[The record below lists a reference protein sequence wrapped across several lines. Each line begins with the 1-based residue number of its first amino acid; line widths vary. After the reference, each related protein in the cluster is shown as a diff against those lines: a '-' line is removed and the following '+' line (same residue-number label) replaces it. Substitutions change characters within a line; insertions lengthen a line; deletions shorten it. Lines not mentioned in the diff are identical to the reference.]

1 MLLSHPNGEVLS
13 TEKCHEKQAANSAY
27 SQAAS
32 SKQPGSVTELASL
45 KIAGNNTTGLS

>member
-1 MLLSHPNGEVLS
+1 MLLSHLSGGVLS
-13 TEKCHEKQAANSAY
+13 TEKCHEKNAANSAY

-32 SKQPGSVTELASL
+32 SKQPGSLTELASS